1 MRNFVT
7 PRPAD
12 RRAPLPQ
19 ATLGALWRHE
29 QASRQFHQAAIA
41 TFGPVPPWPELVEG
55 CSRRIEALAAL
66 AWQWRL
72 PLPATGM
79 SGVPPV
85 TPGWR
90 NNLEMALHG
99 CVTGASLY
107 QQLLAAAPDP
117 ASRRLIQRQQDE
129 LLTRQLPLLQ
139 RAWQSA
145 ADRERYHALQG
156 VDAHQA
162 YTSHGVIGDTIEQ
175 LLALLTRQGGMFGL
189 AGTLLRAAHPA
200 LVAGAFTGSAAVQG
214 VRLRR
219 HLGSSPASFRQED

>member
-1 MRNFVT
+1 M
-7 PRPAD
+7 PPIPPAS
-12 RRAPLPQ
+12 P
-19 ATLGALWRHE
+19 
-29 QASRQFHQAAIA
+29 IA
-41 TFGPVPPWPELVEG
+41 PVPIAPAPSSEPVDWQTDAPFSPRYGDRYHSSSGARAQAGHVFLAG
-55 CSRRIEALAAL
+55 C
-66 AWQWRL
+66 RL
-72 PLPATGM
+72 PEC
-79 SGVPPV
+79 
-85 TPGWR
+85 W
-90 NNLEMALHG
+90 
-99 CVTGASLY
+99 
-107 QQLLAAAPDP
+107 
-117 ASRRLIQRQQDE
+117 QQDE

-219 HLGSSPASFRQED
+219 HLGSSPASSRQED